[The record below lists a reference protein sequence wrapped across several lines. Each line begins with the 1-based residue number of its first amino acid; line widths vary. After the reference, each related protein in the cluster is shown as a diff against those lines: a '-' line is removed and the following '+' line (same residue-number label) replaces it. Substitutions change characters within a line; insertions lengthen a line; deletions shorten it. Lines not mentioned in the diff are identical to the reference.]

1 MLLKLSTTHGRHSMQ
16 NMQTSTFSERLRTIL
31 DETGIRQTDLCDKA
45 GIGKS
50 AMSQYLHGAFIPKQA
65 KLSAIAE
72 ALGVSEG
79 WLMGYDVPRMR
90 STHVNPDGTISSEC
104 AEEYIEM
111 FSYDNSMQSAH
122 IPEGARVILRKPDE
136 GFGEGEALKGE
147 IVGLCMN
154 GGRPMLRFL
163 HKDGDKLLA
172 TAADIGYPPQV
183 FDMAA
188 VESGE
193 VEVLG
198 IVDRVEI
205 RF

>member
-1 MLLKLSTTHGRHSMQ
+1 MQSTM
-16 NMQTSTFSERLRTIL
+16 TSTFPERLRAIL

-50 AMSQYLHGAFIPKQA
+50 AMSQYIHGAFIPKQA

-90 STHVNPDGTISSEC
+90 SARFGPDGAFDEEY
-104 AEEYIEM
+104 AEGYIEM
-111 FSYDNSMQSAH
+111 FSPDSSMQSAH
-122 IPEGARVILRKPDE
+122 IPQGAKVILRRVHKEDS
-136 GFGEGEALKGE
+136 LQGE
-147 IVGLCMN
+147 IVGLRVE
-154 GGRPMLRFL
+154 GGKPMLRFL

-172 TAADIGYPPQV
+172 TAADPGHPPQM
-183 FDMAA
+183 FDMTD
-188 VESGE
+188 VDNGDIEIC
-193 VEVLG
+193 G